1 MLTRREVLVQLK
13 TLGVKEVSLLKLY
26 LRDIEKYME
35 TNYGMRI
42 LKGKRQK
49 DDLTD
54 FRNGYFHPKGM
65 A

>member
-49 DDLTD
+49 DDLTG